1 MSDPDEVARFR
12 ELIGEVDRTLLQAVN
27 RRLELVREL
36 HEHKRAEGIPLRD
49 PTREEQL
56 VVELQAANAGP
67 LSSAGVAELFRHVL
81 DLTRKEIHGG

>member
-1 MSDPDEVARFR
+1 MSVIEYR
-12 ELIGEVDRTLLQAVN
+12 EKIAAADRDLLAAIN

-56 VVELQAANAGP
+56 VVELQAANEGP
-67 LSSAGVAELFRHVL
+67 LSAAGVAELFRHVL

>member
-1 MSDPDEVARFR
+1 MSVIEYR
-12 ELIGEVDRTLLQAVN
+12 EKIAAADRDLLAAIN

>member
-1 MSDPDEVARFR
+1 MSVIEYR
-12 ELIGEVDRTLLQAVN
+12 EKIAAADRDLLAAIN

-56 VVELQAANAGP
+56 VVELQAANGGP

>member
-1 MSDPDEVARFR
+1 MSITEYRDNIAAA
-12 ELIGEVDRTLLQAVN
+12 DRDLLAAIN